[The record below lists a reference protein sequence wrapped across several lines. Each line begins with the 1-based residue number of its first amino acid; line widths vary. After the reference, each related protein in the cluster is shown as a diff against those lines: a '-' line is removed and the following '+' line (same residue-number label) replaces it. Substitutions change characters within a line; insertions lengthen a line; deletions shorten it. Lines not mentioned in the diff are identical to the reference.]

1 MQGGLWPLT
10 GAARMIGI
18 QDQRH
23 GLAITPAGQGGDVL
37 GAPIDQR
44 QEKMGEATPKA
55 TYVSCTATRPPKD
68 SRRRMRSAEV
78 TCLNPQAL

>member
-1 MQGGLWPLT
+1 MQGGLRPLT
-10 GAARMIGI
+10 GAARLIGI
-18 QDQRH
+18 QDRRH

-44 QEKMGEATPKA
+44 QEKWVKRRPKQLMSPA
-55 TYVSCTATRPPKD
+55 Q
-68 SRRRMRSAEV
+68 RRIRQTTVVEGCAALKV